1 MSTRLR
7 TLVAVVGLAML
18 GQSARAAAQTL
29 KVSIDTAEC
38 VVGRTAVVPVRLT
51 GAAAVG
57 ALQFE
62 VVYDPSVLDVTAVRR
77 GALLEGMDYSTLES
91 NAGLTPGRLKIALI
105 NQFSLADDGVLFEI
119 QGRGLGAAGQRS
131 PLTIEQAAA
140 TRNDVAMGDIPL
152 QAADGELRIIVDP
165 SAVAPPPAMAVP
177 PPPPAT
183 AEVAPPPSPNPV
195 APVISPTPLAPAGG
209 GGGAVLPRSSVS
221 STVTAAA
228 IVLVLGALAL
238 GAGVLV
244 LRSRRGGAG
253 RPGVGKPLQL
263 AVLHPDGT
271 TQLVSMTSRRLA
283 VGRRD
288 DNDLRLLDPQVSG
301 VHAEILAGPEG
312 ISIRDLGST
321 GGTSVN
327 GQPIVVSPLQV
338 GDEIVVGATRILL
351 RG

>member
-7 TLVAVVGLAML
+7 TLVAVVGVVML
-18 GQSARAAAQTL
+18 GQPTRAAAQVV
-29 KVSIDTAEC
+29 KVSIDTTEC
-38 VVGRTAVVPVRLT
+38 VVGRTAVVPVRLA

-62 VVYDPSVLDVTAVRR
+62 VVYDPSVLEVSAVQR
-77 GALLEGMDYSTLES
+77 GPLLDGMDYSTLES

-105 NQFSLADDGVLFEI
+105 NQFPLADDGVLFEI

-131 PLTIEQAAA
+131 PLTIEKAAA
-140 TRNDVAMGDIPL
+140 TRNEVAMGDIPL
-152 QAADGELRIIVDP
+152 QAADGELRIIADP

-177 PPPPAT
+177 PPPPA
-183 AEVAPPPSPNPV
+183 EVASPPSPSPV
-195 APVISPTPLAPAGG
+195 APVNSPPPVAPAGG
-209 GGGAVLPRSSVS
+209 GGGPVLPRWSVS
-221 STVTAAA
+221 GTVVGAA

-253 RPGVGKPLQL
+253 RTGVGKPLQL

-312 ISIRDLGST
+312 IAIRDLGST

-327 GQPIVVSPLQV
+327 GQPIVVSPLQI